1 MNEQA
6 SEQVQ
11 QRLASMLE
19 FIETGMREGKAFALD
34 QAPEVA
40 REMVSWGIWSNT
52 IGIVGCVMVI
62 IASVVW
68 LKVSIPR
75 CKKEWDEPCESAGCW
90 AVCGLVGGILA
101 AIAIAVSLIGIG
113 NNTTSLVKAT
123 VAPRLY
129 IIDQLRK

>member
-1 MNEQA
+1 MDTAQ

-40 REMVSWGIWSNT
+40 REMIAWGIWSNT
-52 IGIVGCVMVI
+52 LGIVGCTFVAVVCI
-62 IASVVW
+62 VW
-68 LKVSIPR
+68 LKVSVPR
-75 CKKEWDEPCESAGCW
+75 CVREWQEPSESSGFW
-90 AVCGLVGGILA
+90 AVFGIVGGIVA
-101 AIAIAVSLIGIG
+101 AILILASVIGVGNGVTSLI
-113 NNTTSLVKAT
+113 KAS

-129 IIDQLRK
+129 IIEQLRK